1 MKLERD
7 ESWLRALLGLGDD
20 TTSHSE
26 KLISGLGAM
35 LSLVLVY
42 FISHWYLESHSGA
55 LMVASMGATAV
66 LLFAVPHGA
75 LSQPWAVLVGHM
87 VSGAIGVTCQLLL
100 PDAAFTPA
108 LAVGLAVAA
117 MHYLRC
123 IHPPGGA
130 TALTAVVG
138 GDAIHALGY
147 TYLLTPVLLNLL
159 CMLSVA
165 FLFNGLFHWRRYPT
179 VLARRQAPADETPA
193 IERHGSML
201 SHEDLAAAMEQI
213 NSYVDVT
220 SEELA
225 ELFDL
230 AVEHAAQSRQQKVNL
245 EIGGYYSNGLL
256 GQQWAVREILD
267 GPPKVDAERSTLVFK
282 TVAGAGSY
290 ETGSCTLREFRE
302 WVGFPVEFTGERWV
316 RVVKPNLEDDSAKA
330 A

>member
-1 MKLERD
+1 MKRERD
-7 ESWLRALLGLGDD
+7 ESRLRSLLGLGDN
-20 TTSHSE
+20 TTSHAE

-75 LSQPWAVLVGHM
+75 LSQPWAVLVGHL
-87 VSGAIGVTCQLLL
+87 VSAAIGVTCQWLL
-100 PDAAFTPA
+100 PDQSLTPA
-108 LAVGLAVAA
+108 LSVGLAVAA

-130 TALTAVVG
+130 TALTAVIG

-147 TYLLTPVLLNLL
+147 TYLLTPVLINLIG
-159 CMLSVA
+159 MLGVA
-165 FLFNGLFHWRRYPT
+165 FLFNGLFPWRRYPA
-179 VLARRQAPADETPA
+179 VLARRPAAVDHTPT
-193 IERHGSML
+193 IQRHGSML

-230 AVEHAAQSRQQKVNL
+230 AVEHAAQTRQQDVNL
-245 EIGGYYSNGLL
+245 VIGGYYSNGLP
-256 GQQWAVREILD
+256 GRQWAVRRIIE
-267 GPPKVDAERSTLVFK
+267 GPENINIGQGSLTFK
-282 TVAGAGSY
+282 TVAGAD
-290 ETGSCTLREFRE
+290 TGHAGQATLAEFRQ
-302 WVGFPVEFTGERWV
+302 WASIPVAFTGERWV
-316 RVVKPNLEDDSAKA
+316 RVAGERSPENMEK
-330 A
+330 

>member
-7 ESWLRALLGLGDD
+7 ESWLRALLGLGDN
-20 TTSHSE
+20 TTSHLE
-26 KLISGLGAM
+26 KLISGQGAM

-42 FISHWYLESHSGA
+42 FISHWYLESYSGA

-66 LLFAVPHGA
+66 LLFAVPYGA

-100 PDAAFTPA
+100 PESPLTPA

-159 CMLSVA
+159 TPVLLNLLCMLSVA

-179 VLARRQAPADETPA
+179 VLARR
-193 IERHGSML
+193 
-201 SHEDLAAAMEQI
+201 
-213 NSYVDVT
+213 
-220 SEELA
+220 
-225 ELFDL
+225 
-230 AVEHAAQSRQQKVNL
+230 
-245 EIGGYYSNGLL
+245 
-256 GQQWAVREILD
+256 
-267 GPPKVDAERSTLVFK
+267 
-282 TVAGAGSY
+282 
-290 ETGSCTLREFRE
+290 
-302 WVGFPVEFTGERWV
+302 
-316 RVVKPNLEDDSAKA
+316 
-330 A
+330 